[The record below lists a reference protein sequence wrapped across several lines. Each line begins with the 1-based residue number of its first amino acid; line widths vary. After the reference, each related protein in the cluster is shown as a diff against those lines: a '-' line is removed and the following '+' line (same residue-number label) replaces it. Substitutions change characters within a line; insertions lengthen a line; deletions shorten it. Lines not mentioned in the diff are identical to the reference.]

1 MNPNDATGFGRS
13 SLSRCGYVVL
23 RGCLDGEALRN
34 LQTVSGEMSAAA
46 SGILAEAQRRGETAA
61 THAALRVNELIV
73 VPESADPGRVCRY
86 EFMYGANPRFREF
99 VDATLIPLVSGLTG
113 EQMVPF
119 KDKTN
124 EKSPGG
130 GAFGP
135 HQDFAAYRFFT
146 PRSHVTALISIDAAE
161 IANGCVQF
169 ADGYQRAA
177 QLRPQY
183 IDSYHRDK
191 PLFATLA
198 GGPAHGDIV
207 SEVAG
212 ALTWVP
218 VETQCSDLVLFDS
231 FVPHRSGAN
240 ASTVPRRAM
249 FITLTR
255 ALEGRH
261 YDAYYTEKRRN
272 YHDPKF
278 HVATPTWRLP

>member
-1 MNPNDATGFGRS
+1 MRLKDATDVGR

-23 RGCLDGEALRN
+23 RDCLAGEAVRD

-46 SGILAEAQRRGETAA
+46 GTILAEAQRCGGTAA
-61 THAALRVNELIV
+61 THASSRVSELIV
-73 VPESADPGRVCRY
+73 VPESAAASRVCRY

-99 VDATLIPLVSGLTG
+99 VDATLIPLVSRVTG
-113 EQMVPF
+113 EPMVLF

-124 EKSPGG
+124 EKAPGG

-135 HQDFAAYRFFT
+135 HQDFAAYRFFP
-146 PRSHVTALISIDAAE
+146 PRSHVTALISIDAAQ

-169 ADGYQRAA
+169 AEDYQRAA
-177 QLRPQY
+177 QQWPQH
-183 IDSYHRDK
+183 IESDHGGK
-191 PLFATLA
+191 PLFATIA

-207 SEVAG
+207 PEVAG
-212 ALTWVP
+212 TLSWVP
-218 VETQCSDLVLFDS
+218 VESQCSDLVLFDS

-240 ASTVPRRAM
+240 ASSAARRAI
-249 FITLTR
+249 FVTLSR
-255 ALEGRH
+255 AAEGRH
-261 YDAYYTEKRRN
+261 YEAYYAEKRRN

>member
-1 MNPNDATGFGRS
+1 MISSDATVSGRLS
-13 SLSRCGYVVL
+13 SRCGYVVL
-23 RGCLDGEALRN
+23 RGCLDGEVVRN
-34 LQTVSGEMSAAA
+34 LQRVCGEMSAAA
-46 SGILAEAQRRGETAA
+46 SAILAEAQRSGETAA
-61 THAALRVNELIV
+61 THAASRVNELIV
-73 VPESADPGRVCRY
+73 VPESSDTGRVCRY

-99 VDATLIPLVSGLTG
+99 VDATLIPLVSGLSG

-135 HQDFAAYRFFT
+135 HQDFAAYRFFA

-169 ADGYQRAA
+169 ADEYQRAA
-177 QLRPQY
+177 QLRPQHVE
-183 IDSYHRDK
+183 SYHHDK
-191 PLFATLA
+191 PLFVTIA

-207 SEVAG
+207 SEA
-212 ALTWVP
+212 AATFTWVP

-240 ASTVPRRAM
+240 TSSLPRRAM
-249 FITLTR
+249 FITLSR
-255 ALEGRH
+255 AAEGRH
-261 YDAYYTEKRRN
+261 YDAYYSEKRRN

>member
-1 MNPNDATGFGRS
+1 MIPHDLTGLGRS

-23 RGCLDGEALRN
+23 RGCLAGEVVRS
-34 LQTVSGEMSAAA
+34 LQTLSREMSGAAA
-46 SGILAEAQRRGETAA
+46 AILAETQRSGETAA
-61 THAALRVNELIV
+61 AHAASRASELIV
-73 VPESADPGRVCRY
+73 VPEACDTGRVCRY
-86 EFMYGANPRFREF
+86 EFMYGANPEFREF
-99 VDATLIPLVSGLTG
+99 VDATLIPLVSGVTG

-135 HQDFAAYRFFT
+135 HQDFAAYRFFA

-169 ADGYQRAA
+169 AEEYQRAA
-177 QLRPQY
+177 QLLPRHVG
-183 IDSYHRDK
+183 SYHRDK
-191 PLFATLA
+191 PLFATIA
-198 GGPAHGDIV
+198 GGPGHGDIV
-207 SEVAG
+207 AEAAG
-212 ALTWVP
+212 TFAWVP

-240 ASTVPRRAM
+240 ASTLPRRAM
-249 FITLTR
+249 FVTLTR
-255 ALEGRH
+255 AAEGRH
-261 YDAYYTEKRRN
+261 YDAYYSEKRRN